1 MVALQQDKSARINL
15 AKNSLYL
22 GNIHSEL
29 GHYQEAEKLLQEAM
43 LFFDN
48 HCSECQN
55 DYKAWAL
62 VCNGVNYTRMGQFKK
77 AETLLLRSLEL
88 HKKLYGPEHILTLLV
103 LTALE
108 KNKHSPS

>member
-1 MVALQQDKSARINL
+1 M
-15 AKNSLYL
+15 

-88 HKKLYGPEHILTLLV
+88 HKKFYGPEHILTLLV